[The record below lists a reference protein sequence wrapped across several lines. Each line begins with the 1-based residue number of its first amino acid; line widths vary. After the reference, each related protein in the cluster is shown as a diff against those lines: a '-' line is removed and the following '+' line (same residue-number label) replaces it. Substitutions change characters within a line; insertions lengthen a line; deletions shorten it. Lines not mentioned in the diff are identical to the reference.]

1 MFDTSECIKE
11 VVNPPP
17 GSPDDITVEDHSR
30 RREASFDISSRFRPR
45 TGGFYSGLTAEV
57 TAIEMEDLSR
67 HHDTSTKHT
76 AVSTPPVSLTDLT
89 KVGQQEEESIK
100 AETVRDRVA
109 VAVEPQQF
117 DLRVDVHKNATQS
130 KVREEQNNDENHRRF
145 SNLSNLA
152 QSLPS
157 TSSSASALVP
167 TVSGSFDYLTS
178 DNNRRGRDKREKR
191 QKSESVRRT
200 QSALNNTS
208 ARLKSKG
215 VEEASASANVEEEQQ
230 PLLMKR
236 HQSLEEHR
244 RSSASKTINLSSRS
258 LDRCLEEKKKAVNT
272 KVAKVKEEADFQTE
286 LEEATQAL
294 LIASQCKIDC
304 KFNFENSYPKIIFIF
319 QTYKENL
326 LLLL

>member
-130 KVREEQNNDENHRRF
+130 KVREENQNDENHRRF

-215 VEEASASANVEEEQQ
+215 VEEASTSNVEEEQQ

-294 LIASQCKIDC
+294 LIASQCQKC
-304 KFNFENSYPKIIFIF
+304 
-319 QTYKENL
+319 
-326 LLLL
+326 

>member
-215 VEEASASANVEEEQQ
+215 VEEASASSNVEEEQQ

-294 LIASQCKIDC
+294 LIASQCKIDF
-304 KFNFENSYPKIIFIF
+304 KNSTLK
-319 QTYKENL
+319 KS
-326 LLLL
+326 

>member
-117 DLRVDVHKNATQS
+117 DLRVDVHKNATAAQG
-130 KVREEQNNDENHRRF
+130 KIREEQGGQDENHRRF

-178 DNNRRGRDKREKR
+178 DNNRRGREKREKR

-215 VEEASASANVEEEQQ
+215 IEEAANANVEEEQ

-244 RSSASKTINLSSRS
+244 RSSAASRPTINLSSRS

-294 LIASQCKIDC
+294 LIASQCNIY
-304 KFNFENSYPKIIFIF
+304 S
-319 QTYKENL
+319 
-326 LLLL
+326 

>member
-30 RREASFDISSRFRPR
+30 RRTASFDISSRFRPR

-67 HHDTSTKHT
+67 HHHDTSTKHT
-76 AVSTPPVSLTDLT
+76 AVSTPPASLTDLT
-89 KVGQQEEESIK
+89 KVGTQQEDHESIK

-109 VAVEPQQF
+109 IQVEPQQF
-117 DLRVDVHKNATQS
+117 DLRVDVHKNENKNNPDGNQKS
-130 KVREEQNNDENHRRF
+130 EGNDENHRRF

-178 DNNRRGRDKREKR
+178 DNNRRGREKREKR
-191 QKSESVRRT
+191 GQKSESVRRT
-200 QSALNNTS
+200 QSAFETQHGNNS
-208 ARLKSKG
+208 ARLKARQAKP
-215 VEEASASANVEEEQQ
+215 ASNVEEEQ

-244 RSSASKTINLSSRS
+244 RGSSGRPSINLSSRS

-272 KVAKVKEEADFQTE
+272 KVAKVKEESDFQTE

-294 LIASQCKIDC
+294 LIASQC
-304 KFNFENSYPKIIFIF
+304 NFFFDDIF
-319 QTYKENL
+319 
-326 LLLL
+326 